1 MTKHEH
7 DRGRC
12 DAGNDGEHV
21 PSKNVTTSHKAGRSI
36 IEEALRGTE
45 GRDMH
50 IGGGCKD
57 PGGDAKP
64 RHEDGAVR
72 RDLIY

>member
-1 MTKHEH
+1 MTKREEH
-7 DRGRC
+7 RGPA
-12 DAGNDGEHV
+12 DAANNGEHV
-21 PSKNVTTSHKAGRSI
+21 PAKNITPSHKAGSSI
-36 IEEALRGTE
+36 IREALRGTE

-64 RHEDGAVR
+64 AREDGDVR
-72 RDLIY
+72 RELGY